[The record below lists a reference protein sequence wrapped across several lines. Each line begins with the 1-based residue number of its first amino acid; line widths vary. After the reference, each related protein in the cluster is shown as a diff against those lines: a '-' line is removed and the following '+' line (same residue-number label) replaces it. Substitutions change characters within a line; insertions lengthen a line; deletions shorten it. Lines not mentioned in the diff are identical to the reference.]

1 MRALFGDFDA
11 DPYPGRPKILFIG
24 VATSTHTHSWV
35 DLLDETE
42 MNVRLFALPTPGGIP
57 PEDWKVRTYVTA
69 DTCPKLDKDTRV
81 SLYSLNPVR
90 WRDRILRKILRKT
103 GLVPLFLDD
112 TKEKRWLAQIIRR
125 WRPYVVH
132 TLELGPKELQERW
145 LAQIIRC
152 WRPDIIH
159 TLGLDPAG
167 YFYFRVCSRLE
178 LTGIG
183 KWVLQLRGGSDLTLS
198 RLDPEASI
206 RIGRVLREC
215 DQLVSD
221 NEQNFDFALEMGA
234 RKEQISPLGTV
245 PGTGGV
251 DVTPLAQSWHDFP
264 SSRRIILWPKA
275 YECPWS
281 KALPVFEALNLAWDR
296 IQPCELYMLAM
307 NAETRMWYWALPE
320 RIRQFCHAED
330 RIPRDKVLELMVQAR
345 VMLAPSLVDGTPNS
359 MFEAMAAGAFPIVSP
374 LETMQPLVENEQNV
388 LFARNLYP
396 YDIAE
401 ALCRAM
407 SDDAL
412 VDSAAEINLKLVRR
426 VADRSEIR
434 PRVIEYYE
442 RLAADK

>member
-1 MRALFGDFDA
+1 MESVSKLMRTFDV
-11 DPYPGRPKILFIG
+11 DPYPDRPRILFIG
-24 VATSTHTHSWV
+24 LPTSTHTHSWI
-35 DLLDETE
+35 DLLDESE
-42 MNVRLFALPTPGGIP
+42 MNVRLFALSTPGGIP
-57 PEDWKVRTYVTA
+57 PENWKVRTYVTA
-69 DTCPKLDKDTRV
+69 GTSLELDPSTRAR
-81 SLYSLNPVR
+81 LYPLGRVR
-90 WRDRILRKILRKT
+90 R
-103 GLVPLFLDD
+103 LFKRRFARHFLGGV
-112 TKEKRWLAQIIRR
+112 EELEHRWLAQIICR
-125 WRPYVVH
+125 WRPDV
-132 TLELGPKELQERW
+132 
-145 LAQIIRC
+145 
-152 WRPDIIH
+152 IH
-159 TLGLDPAG
+159 TLGLDSAG
-167 YFYFRVCSRLE
+167 YFYFRVRNRFE
-178 LTGIG
+178 LAGIG
-183 KWVLQLRGGSDLTLS
+183 TWVLQLRGGSDLTLS

-206 RIGRVLREC
+206 RIGQVLREC

-234 RKEQISPLGTV
+234 RKEQISSLGTV

-251 DVTPLAQSWHDFP
+251 DVTSLAQSWHDFP

-281 KALPVFEALNLAWDR
+281 KALPVFEALKLAWGR

-320 RIRQFCHAED
+320 RIRQFCHAKD
-330 RIPRDKVLELMVQAR
+330 RIPQDKVLELMVQAR

-396 YDIAE
+396 HEIAE

-412 VDSAAEINLKLVRR
+412 VDSAAEINLELVRR
-426 VADRSEIR
+426 RADRSRIR

-442 RLAADK
+442 RLAAEQIK